1 MNKTQ
6 LIKQVSKVSGISI
19 ADVKHIADVTIDV
32 IEDAIA
38 EWETIEIK
46 GFHTVSG
53 NHIKIEVNATNHKKG
68 IGGAENE

>member
-6 LIKQVSKVSGISI
+6 LIKQVSEVSGISI
-19 ADVKHIADVTIDV
+19 AEVKHIADVTIDV
-32 IEDAIA
+32 IADAIE
-38 EWETIEIK
+38 EWEVFEIE

-68 IGGAENE
+68 IGGAENK